1 MSRFFLLFGLALCL
15 SVSAV
20 SDAAAQRKGFIIGF
34 GAGPGVTTGDVD
46 SKVGIATDFKIGAM
60 LGESI
65 QLYYS
70 QKSNFL
76 FYDETV
82 ASGVGGLGVTYEMA
96 SGFNINGTVGLATW
110 AVLDVDNGTSTGFGL
125 GAGFGYE
132 FTDLWV
138 LNLGGTWGI
147 IDDVHIIS
155 IAATISIL
163 SH

>member
-1 MSRFFLLFGLALCL
+1 MSRFLLSIGLVLCL
-15 SVSAV
+15 SVSVAR
-20 SDAAAQRKGFIIGF
+20 DATAQRKGFIIGF
-34 GAGPGVTTGDVD
+34 GAGPGLTTGDVD
-46 SKVGIATDFKIGAM
+46 TKVGIATDFKIGAM
-60 LGESI
+60 LGSSV

-70 QKSNFL
+70 GKSNLL
-76 FYDETV
+76 FYSGEV
-82 ASGVGGLGVTYEMA
+82 ISSGVGGVGLTYEMA

-110 AVLDVDNGTSTGFGL
+110 TDFSEGGSVGFGL

-147 IDDVHIIS
+147 LEDAHIIS
-155 IAATISIL
+155 IAATISVL